1 MGKVIIVKNSGSA
14 NQLRNAMNL
23 GNTLVLYHANWCGH
37 CQRFQPDWK
46 KIQTRVKKEL
56 PNVCL
61 GDVEET
67 QMRSHMKDSEV
78 QGFPTIKFY
87 RKSDGSN
94 KANEENKNNIP
105 FEGER
110 SVDGLINFIKANM
123 KSESPTINNKGKQ
136 SNRKQ
141 DNKNIKTVVIS
152 NKMKAPSKKELK
164 NQLSHKLRTLF
175 NHLTQN
181 KTKSQQTPKNN
192 GNKMLKT
199 LRRSLRKVNRRSK
212 SKSNPK
218 RLSRRRK

>member
-1 MGKVIIVKNSGSA
+1 MGKVIIVKNSSSA

-46 KIQTRVKKEL
+46 KLQTRVKKEL

-123 KSESPTINNKGKQ
+123 KSESNTPSNVKNNTKQTKG
-136 SNRKQ
+136 
-141 DNKNIKTVVIS
+141 NIKTVVIN
-152 NKMKAPSKKELK
+152 NKMRAPGKNELK
-164 NQLSHKLRTLF
+164 KQLSHKLRTLF

-181 KTKSQQTPKNN
+181 KTQTQQTPKNN
-192 GNKMLKT
+192 GNKMLRT

-212 SKSNPK
+212 TKSNPK
-218 RLSRRRK
+218 RLTKRRK